1 MQYKYRL
8 FCSIRQSDGAEYRDL
23 KHFESLI
30 DLVNFLIKFRHLLQ
44 PSWLIIQDSQGLTD
58 REKLS
63 ELAPDYHKIDAYEQN
78 LPF

>member
-44 PSWLIIQDSQGLTD
+44 PTWLIVQDFQGLTD